1 MAKVTFSKKETN
13 NSDYKMTVKE
23 ASYTKKHKNNKKF
36 LIASIILNIASIS
49 YIILTTI

>member
-23 ASYTKKHKNNKKF
+23 ASYTKKHKKYKKF
-36 LIASIILNIASIS
+36 LTASVILNIALIS
-49 YIILTTI
+49 YVVLTTI